1 MTETESE
8 KVVAK
13 GEFTAGEVDN
23 SKNMVL
29 KLSELEESKGKQYVL
44 TIETESIKSEHG
56 VTVMTTDRSLNAGAC
71 DEGTNE
77 IFQYGDIYCIVRI
90 DCLSCVFDHIFKQ
103 TF

>member
-1 MTETESE
+1 
-8 KVVAK
+8 
-13 GEFTAGEVDN
+13 
-23 SKNMVL
+23 
-29 KLSELEESKGKQYVL
+29 
-44 TIETESIKSEHG
+44 
-56 VTVMTTDRSLNAGAC
+56 MTTDRSLNEDGKLSINGERVIAGAC

>member
-1 MTETESE
+1 MFSQLRQKVKIRARGYCYDNGPQSE
-8 KVVAK
+8 RRRKA
-13 GEFTAGEVDN
+13 VD
-23 SKNMVL
+23 KRERV
-29 KLSELEESKGKQYVL
+29 
-44 TIETESIKSEHG
+44 I
-56 VTVMTTDRSLNAGAC
+56 AGAC